1 MTALQTNSMT
11 QSSSPAQR
19 PAGDLDS
26 LAEQIKKCLANINDM
41 ARTCLTSAFHAG
53 GLLNKAKANMDHG
66 EWSQWLKDNC
76 QLTERTAQRYMRLA
90 DNRQMLEAEMKSK
103 SATVA
108 DFTLRQAERLITA
121 RPGSKP
127 GSKSA
132 PEDAKAIGGNDP
144 AVAVAALEDKYLD
157 ALQTLKRNDHDKA
170 REVVRAILKRLRDA
184 DLLDN

>member
-1 MTALQTNSMT
+1 MPCQH
-11 QSSSPAQR
+11 QR
-19 PAGDLDS
+19 YGKDLF
-26 LAEQIKKCLANINDM
+26 
-41 ARTCLTSAFHAG
+41 TSAFHAG

-90 DNRQMLEAEMKSK
+90 ENRQMLEAEMKSK

-144 AVAVAALEDKYLD
+144 AVAVAALEENTH

-170 REVVRAILKRLRDA
+170 REVVRAILKRIPDA
-184 DLLDN
+184 DF